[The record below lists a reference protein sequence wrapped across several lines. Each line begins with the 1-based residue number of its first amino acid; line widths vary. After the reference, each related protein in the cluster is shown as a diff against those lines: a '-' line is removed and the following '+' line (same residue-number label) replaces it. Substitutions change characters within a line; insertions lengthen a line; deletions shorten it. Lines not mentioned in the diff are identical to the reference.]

1 MLLCTLLA
9 FISAGV
15 YNFLLTVHLY
25 KEKIS
30 TTLHEDYLKKKE
42 IEYAVGIS
50 EMWNTRYLYA
60 FSSFKGEVL
69 KMYHRPMFNFFCI
82 CLALVHALMLEST
95 AKLGIITGMFA
106 ILALYTIL
114 LRPYRSV
121 HSNIV
126 LFVLSSVLLVTC
138 FLLLLKKTGLN
149 SAIFVEDYFY
159 GMLIIVNGFGWFIL
173 LAFILL
179 ILQTRR

>member
-1 MLLCTLLA
+1 
-9 FISAGV
+9 
-15 YNFLLTVHLY
+15 
-25 KEKIS
+25 
-30 TTLHEDYLKKKE
+30 
-42 IEYAVGIS
+42 
-50 EMWNTRYLYA
+50 
-60 FSSFKGEVL
+60 
-69 KMYHRPMFNFFCI
+69 MYHRPMFNFFCI

-106 ILALYTIL
+106 VLALYTIL

-179 ILQTRR
+179 ILQTRRQWPVTKETIMKEIQGQDYAIFFIKKGRKLVRLYQISEFLSTEAEDHED